1 MTEEELTTETLNN
14 IDIMDENPLPLL
26 YQSGY
31 LTLKSYDRRFDS
43 YILGFPNRE
52 VEQGFIRYLL
62 PFYSPKVND
71 KSTYSIARFVR
82 DLDRGDAESFMHRLQ
97 GFFANGDYQVM
108 GDMEIYFQNT
118 LYVIFR
124 MLGFYVE
131 VERHTANGRMDI
143 LLQTPLFI
151 YIMELK
157 LNQNAEV
164 ALQQIE
170 EKEYAKPFDGDA
182 RKLFKIGVN
191 FSTEKKLIDDWK
203 IVG

>member
-1 MTEEELTTETLNN
+1 
-14 IDIMDENPLPLL
+14 
-26 YQSGY
+26 
-31 LTLKSYDRRFDS
+31 
-43 YILGFPNRE
+43 
-52 VEQGFIRYLL
+52 
-62 PFYSPKVND
+62 
-71 KSTYSIARFVR
+71 
-82 DLDRGDAESFMHRLQ
+82 
-97 GFFANGDYQVM
+97 
-108 GDMEIYFQNT
+108 
-118 LYVIFR
+118 

-143 LLQTPLFI
+143 LLQTPQFI

-203 IVG
+203 VVG